1 MDGNDVQ
8 RPTRSLPNEVN
19 VNRNRTR
26 IHPSD
31 DETNNDAQRL
41 TQKTSGSYI
50 SEISNGS
57 HVDMLMNVDT
67 QRSIQNFDSQ
77 ALNSQAN
84 NDVKG
89 NTHKRVLTD
98 INLPPTEVV
107 KYQKMDDDDG
117 YIVGCHYIPNNED
130 KLQNFKAQY
139 WGFNPKKEF
148 AKELVGLK
156 LNSVY
161 VNTKSKQTYEQPRY
175 LVLSFENRYKEKAPH
190 VEFALGKLDCVIK
203 VLQDIKEFAKTNGYY
218 KEGLVQYHAYEKK
231 TIITQKHTKDKLPL
245 TRDASIRF

>member
-57 HVDMLMNVDT
+57 HVDMLMNIDT
-67 QRSIQNFDSQ
+67 QRSIQNFGSE

-117 YIVGCHYIPNNED
+117 YIVGCHYIPNNVD
-130 KLQNFKAQY
+130 KLQNFTAQY

-161 VNTKSKQTYEQPRY
+161 VNTK
-175 LVLSFENRYKEKAPH
+175 
-190 VEFALGKLDCVIK
+190 
-203 VLQDIKEFAKTNGYY
+203 
-218 KEGLVQYHAYEKK
+218 
-231 TIITQKHTKDKLPL
+231 
-245 TRDASIRF
+245 